1 MKPCKRCG
9 LVKDLSQFRSCN
21 TKHGYYQTCKQCCN
35 ESSDPER
42 MAFYYW
48 KSKIKQKYKLTP
60 EDYYQMLKGQNG
72 CCAICGT
79 ADPGAK
85 RSYFCIDHC
94 HHTGEVRGL
103 LCSSCNI
110 GIGNLKD
117 SRTLLQNALKYLD
130 GKPSSDDVLPASFA
144 FK

>member
-1 MKPCKRCG
+1 
-9 LVKDLSQFRSCN
+9 
-21 TKHGYYQTCKQCCN
+21 
-35 ESSDPER
+35 
-42 MAFYYW
+42 
-48 KSKIKQKYKLTP
+48 
-60 EDYYQMLKGQNG
+60 
-72 CCAICGT
+72 
-79 ADPGAK
+79 
-85 RSYFCIDHC
+85 
-94 HHTGEVRGL
+94 VRGL